1 LQNLENSLKIV
12 AWWENGRMETLQ
24 SETVE
29 NVPYLVKIGTT
40 GVPEDKIYH
49 VYAVLKHE
57 IESRFPSVEVLD
69 VWVKGK
75 VINMVIIEKA
85 TPIAWAA
92 LIPMIPTIL
101 QAVGITVTVI
111 AVVASAAMLPKW
123 AVIAIIAGIGL
134 IIAGRVLAGK
144 GIPLEKVV
152 K

>member
-1 LQNLENSLKIV
+1 MQNLENSLKIV
-12 AWWENGRMETLQ
+12 AWWENGKLGIMQ

-29 NVPYLVKIGTT
+29 NVPYLIKIGTT

-57 IESRFPSVEVLD
+57 IESKFPSVEVLD

-75 VINMVIIEKA
+75 VINMVIVEKA

-111 AVVASAAMLPKW
+111 AVIASAALIPRWALILILIGVGLTVIGRFLMGKPVIPK
-123 AVIAIIAGIGL
+123 
-134 IIAGRVLAGK
+134 
-144 GIPLEKVV
+144 EVV